1 MNTIKIKKNDQ
12 VKILIG
18 KDRGKVGKVTQVF
31 AAERKIVVEG
41 VNKKFKNLRPRRE
54 NEKGQRIE
62 FFGPID
68 VSKTILVCKKC
79 GRNTRVSYKISE
91 AKKYR
96 VCKKCQEVI
105 D

>member
-12 VKILIG
+12 VKILSGKDKGKIG
-18 KDRGKVGKVTQVF
+18 KVNQIF
-31 AAERKIVVEG
+31 AKEEKIVVEG
-41 VNKKFKNLRPRRE
+41 VNKKFKNLKPRKE

-62 FFGPID
+62 FFGPIGM
-68 VSKTILVCKKC
+68 SKAVLICKKC
-79 GRNTRVSYKISE
+79 GRTTRISYKISE

-96 VCKKCQEVI
+96 VCKKCNEVI